1 MFIQTLE
8 LWIKVLAKSKVGD
21 LYLKRISSHW
31 QSWRVRDRRRVTG
44 TILIWFSRYFVW
56 EASTFHFFLAFRINF
71 KSIFSSSMLYFYV
84 FGTLSTGSLWGFV
97 WERAMETERVLH
109 RSLYTDYDD
118 GSLSHRKYSSDMTQ
132 IWFRSYTN
140 TIIVNKYKYEDEATA
155 IDLCTLIMTWCER
168 KYFFNIWQI
177 WKKV

>member
-1 MFIQTLE
+1 MSLGHWALGASEALCERERWRRSECST
-8 LWIKVLAKSKVGD
+8 D
-21 LYLKRISSHW
+21 LCTVYTDYDDGSLSPRKYSSDMT
-31 QSWRVRDRRRVTG
+31 Q
-44 TILIWFSRYFVW
+44 IWFRSY
-56 EASTFHFFLAFRINF
+56 TNT
-71 KSIFSSSMLYFYV
+71 MLRN
-84 FGTLSTGSLWGFV
+84 TN
-97 WERAMETERVLH
+97 METERVLY

>member
-1 MFIQTLE
+1 MI
-8 LWIKVLAKSKVGD
+8 
-21 LYLKRISSHW
+21 LKILC
-31 QSWRVRDRRRVTG
+31 VRS
-44 TILIWFSRYFVW
+44 FNFP
-56 EASTFHFFLAFRINF
+56 FFLAFRINF

-140 TIIVNKYKYEDEATA
+140 TMLRNTNMETERVLYRSLYTDYDDGSLSHRKYSSDMTQIWFRSYTNTIIVNKYKYEDEATA